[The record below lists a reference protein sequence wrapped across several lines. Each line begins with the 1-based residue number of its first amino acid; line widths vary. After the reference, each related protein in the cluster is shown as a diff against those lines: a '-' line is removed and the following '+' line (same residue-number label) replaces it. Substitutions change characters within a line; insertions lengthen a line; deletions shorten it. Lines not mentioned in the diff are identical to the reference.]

1 MGQLD
6 GLVALVTGSD
16 SGIGRAIAIEFAQ
29 EGAHVAVTYH
39 TDRNEAEDTRR
50 GVETA
55 GRKALLRQ
63 LDVQSERS
71 VADVFAAVDSELGA
85 PFILVNSAGIG
96 GAGKPVVESDP
107 ATFLAILKTDLYGPY
122 LCCRE
127 FARRR
132 KAVGGRGKVINIT
145 SVHEAIPS
153 PTHAAYGAAKGG
165 LLTFTRSL
173 SLELAPDC
181 INVNAI
187 APGLIR
193 TPLTQARTDDPATRA
208 KDMPNIP
215 WHRPGKPEEVAR
227 LAVYLA
233 SADSDYVTGQSMTI
247 DGGLEMN
254 WGQGA

>member
-6 GLVALVTGSD
+6 GVIALVTGSD
-16 SGIGRAIAIEFAQ
+16 SGIGRAIAIAFAP
-29 EGAHVAVTYH
+29 EGAHVAVSYH
-39 TDRNEAEDTRR
+39 SDRNGAEETRR
-50 GVETA
+50 RIEAA

-63 LDVQSERS
+63 LDVRVERS
-71 VADVFAAVDSELGA
+71 IDNMFAAIENELGA
-85 PFILVNSAGIG
+85 PFILVNNAGIG

-132 KAVGGRGKVINIT
+132 KAAGGRGKVINIT

-153 PTHAAYGAAKGG
+153 PKHAAYGAAKGG

-208 KDMPNIP
+208 QEMPNIP
-215 WHRPGKPEEVAR
+215 WHRPGRPEEVAR

-233 SADSDYVTGQSMTI
+233 SADSDYVTGQSVTI